1 MNHFRGNREFARLR
15 IGIGKPT
22 GQMDPKAF
30 LLQKFSMAARER
42 MDKALAEGVDALK
55 LVLSKDFG
63 ESWRLFNVE
72 QKYKHLRQHTVIAA

>member
-1 MNHFRGNREFARLR
+1 
-15 IGIGKPT
+15 
-22 GQMDPKAF
+22 MDLCMAPCVF
-30 LLQKFSMAARER
+30 LEK

-72 QKYKHLRQHTVIAA
+72 QKYKHLRQHTIIAAWPNAL